1 MSQFQ
6 LFRDRNQAGTK
17 VQKAQTINFIE
28 NHVSST
34 EVTNYKTR
42 ESMKAVLTRTHK
54 EGISET
60 LLFTYVDSPE
70 KNLNVGDYIIHGKK
84 FYLTMLDYDH
94 PLKKDYLK
102 YNLIE
107 CNSVLR
113 FDGIELNAAYFGSG
127 RAYSNNKTDDQAD
140 FSFIQENNTP
150 VIITQANRHL
160 KIGTRFILAAEAY
173 KIIAIDKNSVKGIF
187 ALSVEQ
193 SNLNPTTDDLDIGS
207 ANTVPEPSTIIN
219 ENKYQQGKI
228 VTLDIIGGYVR
239 FTPMVNIISRD
250 LQTVTFEV
258 PYDIDILK
266 IETKDSDGNV
276 QIETKEVE

>member
-6 LFRDRNQAGTK
+6 LFRNRNQTG
-17 VQKAQTINFIE
+17 VEVNKAQTIDFIE

-34 EVTNYKTR
+34 EVINYKIR

-107 CNSVLR
+107 CNSVIR

-127 RAYSNNKTDDQAD
+127 RAYSNNKTDEQAD
-140 FSFIQENNTP
+140 FTFIQENNTP

-160 KIGTRFILAAEAY
+160 RIGTRFILAAQAY
-173 KIIAIDKNSVKGIF
+173 KIISIDKNSVNGIF

-193 SNLNPTTDDLDIGS
+193 SNLNPTVDDLEQGS
-207 ANTVPEPSTIIN
+207 ANAVPKPNNIIN
-219 ENKYQQGKI
+219 LNKYQKGQI
-228 VTLDIIGGYVR
+228 VELNIRDGFVR
-239 FTPMVNIISRD
+239 FNPSVKIISRD
-250 LQTVTFEV
+250 LRKVSFEI
-258 PYDIDILK
+258 PYDIDKL
-266 IETKDSDGNV
+266 
-276 QIETKEVE
+276 QIELKDINGEIYTTTKEVE

>member
-6 LFRDRNQAGTK
+6 LFRDRNQAGAK

-34 EVTNYKTR
+34 EVINYKTR
-42 ESMKAVLTRTHK
+42 ERMKAVLTRTHK
-54 EGISET
+54 EGVSET
-60 LLFTYVDSPE
+60 LLFTYVNRPE

-107 CNSVLR
+107 CNSVIR

-140 FSFIQENNTP
+140 FTFIQENNTP

-160 KIGTRFILAAEAY
+160 RIGTRFILAAQAY
-173 KIIAIDKNSVKGIF
+173 KIISIDKNSVNGIF

-193 SNLNPTTDDLDIGS
+193 SNLNPTVDDLEKGS
-207 ANTVPEPSTIIN
+207 ANSVPKPNNIIN
-219 ENKYQQGKI
+219 LNKYQKGQI
-228 VTLDIIGGYVR
+228 VELNIRDGFVR
-239 FTPMVNIISRD
+239 FNPSVKIISRD
-250 LQTVTFEV
+250 LRKVSFEI
-258 PYDIDILK
+258 PYDIDKL
-266 IETKDSDGNV
+266 
-276 QIETKEVE
+276 QIELKDINGEIYTTTKEVE